1 MRGKYVTETL
11 RVEESGIARAAET
24 LRAGGLVAV
33 PTETVYGLAAR
44 ADSEAAVADI
54 YAAKGRPSFN
64 PLIVHVASLDA
75 AREFADFS
83 PQAEALAQAYWPGP
97 LTLVLPR
104 KPEAGLAAA
113 VTAGLDTIALR
124 MPAHPVM
131 RRVLEETGLP
141 LAAPSANRSGYI
153 SPTSAAHVL
162 ASLDGRI
169 HAVLDGGEC
178 ERGLESTIAAV
189 RGDGTIEILRPG
201 PVELDA
207 GKGAGGGIEAPGQ
220 LASHYAPGKPR
231 PGRSGSAALRVS
243 SPGCAIAQTTYRGSP
258 DSRRRHRH
266 RDQRPL
272 AARGDAARSVVLGLV
287 GDRGDDLLHFGIGVA
302 GVIARPAI
310 AILAIVELLLIVA
323 FELGETFLAPPD
335 FAAALFI
342 SLGLAGG
349 GKIHTLADDLDRRR
363 RDVDHCLG

>member
-104 KPEAGLAAA
+104 KSEAGLAAA

-162 ASLDGRI
+162 TSLDGRI
-169 HAVLDGGEC
+169 QAVLDGGEC

-189 RGDGTIEILRPG
+189 RGDGTVEILRPG

-220 LASHYAPGKPR
+220 LASHYAPGKPVR
-231 PGRSGSAALRVS
+231 LMATQVAPDDFVIGFGDIAGDCSLSASGDLAEAAARLYACLHLGARSPKPRIAVAPIPAEGIGIAINDRLQRAATPPDQSSSGS
-243 SPGCAIAQTTYRGSP
+243 
-258 DSRRRHRH
+258 
-266 RDQRPL
+266 
-272 AARGDAARSVVLGLV
+272 
-287 GDRGDDLLHFGIGVA
+287 
-302 GVIARPAI
+302 
-310 AILAIVELLLIVA
+310 
-323 FELGETFLAPPD
+323 
-335 FAAALFI
+335 
-342 SLGLAGG
+342 
-349 GKIHTLADDLDRRR
+349 
-363 RDVDHCLG
+363 